1 MEDVPSTGACTQDGF
16 QIFQWHPHRF
26 ERPRLQRSAPPC
38 EAWRHVCHGGA
49 AAMAVLLG
57 EGFGCVEKGKE
68 TTENSWSWRILEL
81 IVVVCVYRCFLGVFF
96 GR

>member
-1 MEDVPSTGACTQDGF
+1 MEDVPSTGACTQDGL

-49 AAMAVLLG
+49 ADGDAARGRLWVCG
-57 EGFGCVEKGKE
+57 KGREVKLKKMP
-68 TTENSWSWRILEL
+68 RM
-81 IVVVCVYRCFLGVFF
+81 GH
-96 GR
+96 